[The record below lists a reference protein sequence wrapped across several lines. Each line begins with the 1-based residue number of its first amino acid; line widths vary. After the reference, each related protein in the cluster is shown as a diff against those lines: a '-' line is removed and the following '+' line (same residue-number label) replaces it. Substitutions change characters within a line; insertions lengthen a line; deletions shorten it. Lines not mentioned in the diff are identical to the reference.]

1 VILQV
6 GKILHACMP
15 DIRVSANVVTGKQEA
30 RTAAIEES
38 SMVTT
43 RHLRL
48 DRVTRAPL
56 ADAVYET
63 IMEGILGGHYASG
76 AELTEVALAAEL
88 GVSRTPVHE
97 ALKRL
102 ALDGLVEPMTNRQSR
117 VVLLTAPQVREIYEM
132 RMLLEPAA
140 AERAAERLDPAHLDA
155 LRASAQGLAASTSR
169 PNWALHAIEFDI
181 RFHDTLAAACGNERL
196 RAEIIKYR
204 RMVRAF
210 CRATG
215 SADNLRQAFA
225 EHLEILTALEKG
237 DGVAAHWAM
246 TNHISA
252 RMRAALAEVGGR
264 EVNEHQLNEERHII
278 STPASSRGS

>member
-1 VILQV
+1 MI
-6 GKILHACMP
+6 
-15 DIRVSANVVTGKQEA
+15 N
-30 RTAAIEES
+30 
-38 SMVTT
+38 T
-43 RHLRL
+43 RNLRF

-102 ALDGLVEPMTNRQSR
+102 AIDGLVEPMTNRQSR
-117 VVLLTAPQVREIYEM
+117 VVLLTAQQVREIYEM

-140 AERAAERLDPAHLDA
+140 AERAAERIDPAHLEA
-155 LRASAQGLAASTSR
+155 LREAARGLAASTGR

-196 RAEIIKYR
+196 KTEIAKYR
-204 RMVRAF
+204 RLVRAF

-215 SADNLRQAFA
+215 SPDNLRQAFA
-225 EHLEILTALEKG
+225 EHLEILNALEKA
-237 DGVAAHWAM
+237 DGAAAHWAM
-246 TNHISA
+246 SGHIES
-252 RMRAALAEVGGR
+252 RMRAALEEVSGKAPDAAPKNTECG
-264 EVNEHQLNEERHII
+264 ERG
-278 STPASSRGS
+278 A